1 MSYNISKEL
10 FEKVMNVKLTTDLSI
25 APYYNEVNG
34 CEEEDL
40 ILINYNFIWIPLDTF
55 FFKCKEW
62 AIKENREN
70 KIINNGDHFY
80 INHIGSW
87 MIGYFEN
94 YQCDVGY
101 RGKNKDETF
110 ADLTKHFTADSEQQ
124 AVFDACM
131 YILDKDKQ

>member
-1 MSYNISKEL
+1 MSYKISKEL

-62 AIKENREN
+62 ALRQGGLTILSGTYKNTVEGFLQN
-70 KIINNGDHFY
+70 KAY
-80 INHIGSW
+80 
-87 MIGYFEN
+87 IGYAAIQYYVIDE
-94 YQCDVGY
+94 Y
-101 RGKNKDETF
+101 RTGTYCLKTYDRIKASCER
-110 ADLTKHFTADSEQQ
+110 Q
-124 AVFDACM
+124 AVFDICQR
-131 YILDKDKQ
+131 ILNNKEK